1 MAIKRTF
8 ENKIHVLEVSYVS
21 YVWTSEVTAE
31 QVVPNKVFHFFL
43 KSDFYLWPCKGIS
56 MHTFDLQNYELGYL
70 LNRKRNLHCT
80 SFSCFSHVMV
90 TRNS

>member
-8 ENKIHVLEVSYVS
+8 ENKIHVLEVSYMFRHT
-21 YVWTSEVTAE
+21 TSEVTAE
-31 QVVPNKVFHFFL
+31 QVVPNKVFNSFFG
-43 KSDFYLWPCKGIS
+43 SDLYFWPCKGIS

-70 LNRKRNLHCT
+70 LDRKRNLHCT

-90 TRNS
+90 TQNS